1 MDNIISPF
9 YSTSLLFK
17 CHDSSKSVFWCIM
30 IIQINPSAL
39 LQIRAPLPPGQC
51 LMGITY
57 IHHLAYYPV
66 LLETWCCY
74 CWYLAHGAWGLEG
87 IHHYATSCTAPWSF
101 SPLRRNHGTPS
112 IPHLGSLTLLFDVAL
127 PLAGIS
133 FDLFPYIIS
142 SFSLEYLRGG
152 QF

>member
-57 IHHLAYYPV
+57 IHHIVSV
-66 LLETWCCY
+66 LVVTIQY
-74 CWYLAHGAWGLEG
+74 CG
-87 IHHYATSCTAPWSF
+87 IMRHPAQLIEASL
-101 SPLRRNHGTPS
+101 LRCNHSTPS
-112 IPHLGSLTLLFDVAL
+112 IPHLGSLTLLLDDAL

-133 FDLFPYIIS
+133 FDLFPYSMS
-142 SFSLEYLRGG
+142 SFSLEDLRGIQFSG
-152 QF
+152 QLT